1 MIINTNLLDE
11 ITAKAKENQRLRI
24 NYNLHESLEA
34 PSQRLLNGMEPGT
47 VLPIHRHE
55 NTAETYIVLRGH
67 LIVTL
72 YNKEHKII
80 EKDDLNPVCGNF
92 GVNIPANT
100 WHKVEVIESGT
111 VIFECKDGPYTPLN
125 ENNMWEEK

>member
-1 MIINTNLLDE
+1 MIIDTKLLNE
-11 ITAKAKENQRLRI
+11 ISVKAKENQRLRI
-24 NYNLHESLEA
+24 NYNLHDSLDA

-55 NTAETYIVLRGH
+55 KTAETYIVLRGH
-67 LIVTL
+67 LVVTL
-72 YNKEHKII
+72 YDNEHKTI
-80 EKDDLNPVCGNF
+80 EIDDLDPAHGNF

-111 VIFECKDGPYTPLN
+111 VIFECKDGPYIPLN
-125 ENNMWEEK
+125 ANNVWVK